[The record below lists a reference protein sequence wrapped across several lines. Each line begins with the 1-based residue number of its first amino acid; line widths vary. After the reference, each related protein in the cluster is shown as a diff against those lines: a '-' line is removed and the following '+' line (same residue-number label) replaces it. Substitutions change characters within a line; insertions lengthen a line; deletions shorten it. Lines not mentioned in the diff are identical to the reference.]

1 MTEERL
7 RKLGIEKVKT
17 LNENFDVLYEKYKK
31 KAAEAGY
38 LGELKFIREHSR
50 VIIYVVIWYI
60 DYYTEDRLGVG
71 GLSKSFT

>member
-38 LGELKFIREHSR
+38 LGVLKFIREHSR
-50 VIIYVVIWYI
+50 VFIYVVI
-60 DYYTEDRLGVG
+60 
-71 GLSKSFT
+71 